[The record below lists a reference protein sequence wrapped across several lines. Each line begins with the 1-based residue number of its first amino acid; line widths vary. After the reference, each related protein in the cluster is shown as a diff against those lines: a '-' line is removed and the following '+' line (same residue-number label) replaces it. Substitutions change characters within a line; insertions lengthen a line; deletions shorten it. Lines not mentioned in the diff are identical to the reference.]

1 MLDQSIDLESY
12 ILDHIDP
19 EDELLYELNRRTHLH
34 ILRPRMLSG
43 HLQGQILKMI
53 CRMIQP
59 KNILEIGTFTGYSC
73 ICMTQTLPEDGQID
87 TIEIDDEIE
96 PFTRSFFKKSGLAHK
111 IKMHI
116 GDALEIMPTLHKKYD
131 LVFMDGDKRQ
141 YSNYYK
147 QVFDMV
153 NPGGYILA
161 DNILWDGKVVQDL
174 EPNDT
179 YTKGIL
185 DFNQMVKEDNRVEK
199 VIFPFRDGIFII
211 RKK

>member
-1 MLDQSIDLESY
+1 MFNQNIDLEDY
-12 ILDHIDP
+12 ILKHIDS
-19 EDELLYELNRRTHLH
+19 EDELLYDLNRKTHLH
-34 ILRPRMLSG
+34 LLKPRMISG

-53 CRMIQP
+53 CQMIQP

-73 ICMTQTLPEDGQID
+73 ICMAQTLSEDGFID
-87 TIEIDDEIE
+87 TIDIDDEIE
-96 PFTRSFFKKSGLAHK
+96 PFTQSFFNKSGLAQK

-116 GDALEIMPTLHKKYD
+116 GDALDVMPTLNKKYD

-147 QVFDMV
+147 QVFDML

-161 DNILWDGKVVQDL
+161 DNILWDGKVIEPID
-174 EPNDT
+174 PNDT

-185 DFNQMVKEDNRVEK
+185 EFNQMIKEDNRVEK